1 MASGPILFKNWFVIF
16 SLTNV
21 GYMKKLNTCLLT
33 ILCLAP
39 LASFAADGDIT
50 FSGKVTASACSL
62 KGFNGGASTSALMT
76 LPSVTPESFNGA
88 GGYAGM
94 TDFTINLQDCS
105 TSTMKN
111 ARVAFSGTPDP
122 VDNEILK
129 NTNATTPATGV
140 GIAILENDGTTLVDI
155 NGGLASKSQALS
167 EGDTELKF
175 KVAYKSN
182 TPTPAVSAGNV
193 TGKTFV
199 DITYN

>member
-1 MASGPILFKNWFVIF
+1 
-16 SLTNV
+16 
-21 GYMKKLNTCLLT
+21 MKKLNTCLLT

-62 KGFNGGASTSALMT
+62 KGFNGGASTSALMS